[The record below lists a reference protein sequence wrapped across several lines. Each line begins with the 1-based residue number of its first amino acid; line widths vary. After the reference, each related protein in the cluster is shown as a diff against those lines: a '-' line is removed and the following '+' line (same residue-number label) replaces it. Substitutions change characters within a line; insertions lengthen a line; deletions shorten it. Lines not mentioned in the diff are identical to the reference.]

1 MFALCKWSWTLTL
14 KLTACEQSWHYRQ
27 ILLLI
32 LLSASTS
39 TCHVEQLFNIKAAY
53 ICLNEWLIDKLDCLT
68 HCVYILCAPTLPTII
83 RKLKQATSLSQT
95 IAVGVW
101 PLKSRSSL
109 SSSTCTSVQMT
120 SVLETS
126 WVTHHAT
133 SHELQLRTYFCTC
146 KLSIGE
152 TTVIGETAVT
162 HVCILC
168 DQICTNMQDPPS
180 SQGNQQFP
188 GTKWPCYHGDC
199 PQHWSNLFRCNFLT
213 PD

>member
-1 MFALCKWSWTLTL
+1 MQARIVVVEDWEGGISSLSNSSGCLHCANGHGLWPLNWLPVNS
-14 KLTACEQSWHYRQ
+14 HDIRQ

-39 TCHVEQLFNIKAAY
+39 TCHIEQLFNIKAAY

-146 KLSIGE
+146 KLS
-152 TTVIGETAVT
+152 
-162 HVCILC
+162 
-168 DQICTNMQDPPS
+168 
-180 SQGNQQFP
+180 
-188 GTKWPCYHGDC
+188 
-199 PQHWSNLFRCNFLT
+199 
-213 PD
+213 